1 MGAFDAFLRKMN
13 SFDTATTPAEQGKAT
28 LRLPVILFLSSAVF
42 WLVVGSFLG
51 CLAAWKLVVPSFLDG
66 PGWLTYGRIQP
77 AAENAL
83 AYGWAS
89 QAGIG
94 LGLWLLT
101 RLGRT
106 ALGSERLL
114 ITAGLFWNLGVLLGV
129 CSIFAGAGHAI
140 KGLEFSGAAA
150 FILLI
155 AYACIGVWSLILLRD
170 RSSGGLYVSQWYL
183 LTAFLC
189 FPWLYATA
197 NMLLIWHPVQ
207 GSAQGPIAC
216 WYLGSLL
223 WLWLVP
229 LTLAA
234 VYYLVPHIA
243 RRPVRAYPSS
253 VLAFWCLAFLGGWTG
268 TRLLIGG
275 PIPAWMVSASV
286 AASIMMLIPATVICI
301 NTLGTFSGRA
311 VSPAPEASFTIFGL
325 VCFAV
330 VVLQGAATPLI
341 SAVTHFSDYSIG
353 ENVLVIFGFLSMALF
368 GASYYV
374 VPRLTGRDFLRAD
387 ASWHFLLSSWGVG
400 TMFLALSFGGVIQG
414 FALYDPGVEFISSV
428 TLAAPFR
435 AMYALGTLVFLGSCL
450 VFAAAFTRN
459 LLGGYSPSKT
469 PRLHSE
475 PSEVVSV

>member
-1 MGAFDAFLRKMN
+1 MGAFGAFLRKMN
-13 SFDTATTPAEQGKAT
+13 SFDTAITPAKQGEAN

-83 AYGWAS
+83 TYGWAS

-129 CSIFAGAGHAI
+129 CSIFAGSGRAI

-311 VSPAPEASFTIFGL
+311 VSPAPEASFIIFGL
-325 VCFAV
+325 ICFAV

-341 SAVTHFSDYSIG
+341 SAVTHFSDYSMG

-374 VPRLTGRDFLRAD
+374 VPRLTGREFLRAD

-400 TMFLALSFGGVIQG
+400 TMFLSLSFGGVIQG

-450 VFAAAFTRN
+450 AFAAALTRN
-459 LLGGYSPSKT
+459 LLGGYSPLKT

-475 PSEVVSV
+475 RSEVVSV